1 MHVDDAIAEC
11 GPTEWD
17 WLHVRE
23 NVQVER
29 LRAHIAACPHIRPE
43 VVVVSPLARALQT
56 ACGAFGA
63 GASVCIMRFSLTC
76 LLWCAPLG
84 FRATV
89 YFPTRMWAAPGFSS
103 LPGC

>member
-1 MHVDDAIAEC
+1 MN
-11 GPTEWD
+11 
-17 WLHVRE
+17 L
-23 NVQVER
+23 QVER

-43 VVVVSPLARALQT
+43 VVVVSPLARALRT

-63 GASVCIMRFSLTC
+63 GASVCIMRFSLTR
-76 LLWCAPLG
+76 LLRVPLG

-89 YFPTRMWAAPGFSS
+89 DFPTRMWAAPGFSS